1 MNDKIFKD
9 PFFKIYILRDT
20 KNYRIQLDS
29 KRSVVNNIF
38 IFNPSS
44 NFLRTKDNV
53 LGTKYRQYR
62 SKIRKHLGG
71 TRSLLYPPSSQPIN

>member
-53 LGTKYRQYR
+53 LGTK
-62 SKIRKHLGG
+62 
-71 TRSLLYPPSSQPIN
+71 